1 MKKAGTVR
9 VARGQ
14 IDGHRQPG
22 AADDLASEAVDD
34 EDVGLGVVDLH
45 DLQRP
50 VRSEAAGRDCSAW
63 ERGQMLEFL
72 AAVRTQPARH
82 RVA

>member
-1 MKKAGTVR
+1 MRFVPESGSGIAWLCVL
-9 VARGQ
+9 
-14 IDGHRQPG
+14 D
-22 AADDLASEAVDD
+22 ASIPS
-34 EDVGLGVVDLH
+34 G
-45 DLQRP
+45 
-50 VRSEAAGRDCSAW
+50 AW